1 MKLVKKIM
9 PLIFK
14 PDVVNPCTTV
24 SAIRKIDFDSKDN
37 FLKVKDISLGFATEK
52 CLSDLQKKYLIS
64 KQQIANFYNDSDEI
78 TSVLMKILERSPPG
92 SVVVIYAGVFD
103 PKKLSND
110 DCECEELRQQ
120 FKGLL
125 SHFMKLNI
133 LAANHCDN
141 ALTQFQEFL
150 QS

>member
-1 MKLVKKIM
+1 M
-9 PLIFK
+9 
-14 PDVVNPCTTV
+14 
-24 SAIRKIDFDSKDN
+24 
-37 FLKVKDISLGFATEK
+37 
-52 CLSDLQKKYLIS
+52 QKKDLIS
-64 KQQIANFYNDSDEI
+64 KQQIANFYNDSDKI